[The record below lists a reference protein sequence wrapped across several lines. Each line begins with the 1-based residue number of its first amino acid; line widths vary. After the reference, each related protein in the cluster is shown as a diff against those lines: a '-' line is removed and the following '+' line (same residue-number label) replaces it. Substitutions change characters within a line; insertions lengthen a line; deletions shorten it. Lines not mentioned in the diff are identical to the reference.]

1 MFRALGLLPALMG
14 VAILSAPCPAQQQT
28 QDPQQT
34 PPPSLADVARQA
46 RKDREKNSSKAK
58 EVVTDDNL
66 SSKVG
71 LGGLSIVGGDNS
83 LAQAMEKVDEA
94 DARLKH
100 LDALDRFNLAKAV
113 LAENNVDFPGRRG
126 WEEKLFAEKQRYVA
140 HERELISQ
148 MRQTVRQIQAL
159 QAASGP
165 EAKLDP
171 NNPQVK
177 QIKQKL
183 ADITQDA
190 TRTEES
196 YKAVIKEGTD
206 LAKQAN
212 R

>member
-1 MFRALGLLPALMG
+1 MFGALRFLPALVG
-14 VAILSAPCPAQQQT
+14 LAILSAPCRAQQQA
-28 QDPQQT
+28 QDPQQA
-34 PPPSLADVARQA
+34 PPPSLADVARQT
-46 RKDREKNSSKAK
+46 RKDKEKNASKAK

-83 LAQAMEKVDEA
+83 LAQAMEKVDAA
-94 DARLKH
+94 DANLKQ
-100 LDALDRFNLAKAV
+100 LDGLDRYALAKAV
-113 LAENNVDFPGRRG
+113 LAGNDVDFPGRRG
-126 WEEKLFAEKQRYVA
+126 WEEKLFAEKQRYVS
-140 HERELISQ
+140 HERELITQ

-159 QAASGP
+159 QEAAGP

-196 YKAVIKEGTD
+196 YKAVIKEGAD
-206 LAKQAN
+206 LAKQVN